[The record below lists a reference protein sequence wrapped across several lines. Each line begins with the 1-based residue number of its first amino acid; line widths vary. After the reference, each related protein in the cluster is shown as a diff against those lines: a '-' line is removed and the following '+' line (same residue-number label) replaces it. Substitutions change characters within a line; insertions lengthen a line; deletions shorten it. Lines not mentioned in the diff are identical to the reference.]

1 MHPKLTI
8 APGIAVLAMVAAL
21 SGCSAVPPQ
30 PPATASAAGAA
41 AGAARTPFPGGA
53 QADYQLGGAYP
64 VPAGTAVVTRD
75 SGAEP
80 APGVYSICYVNG
92 FQSQP
97 GETADWLRDHPDL
110 VLGGAADPVVDAGWP
125 DEIIFDTSTDQRR
138 AAIVAALRPTLQRCA
153 DAGFNAVEIDNLD
166 SFTRSGGALTAA
178 DNIALV
184 TLFAAE
190 THALGLAIGQKNSAE
205 LAARLRTAVGFD
217 FAVTEECDRFA
228 ECGVYTDAYGDDVL
242 DIEYSDDLRDSFA
255 EACARS
261 DRPRS
266 MVLRDRG
273 LVADTDSGYVF
284 EHCPS

>member
-1 MHPKLTI
+1 MHSKLTI
-8 APGIAVLAMVAAL
+8 ARGIAVLAVVAAL
-21 SGCSAVPPQ
+21 SGCSTGPTDP
-30 PPATASAAGAA
+30 TAGARA
-41 AGAARTPFPGGA
+41 SDPARMPFPGGA

-75 SGAEP
+75 SSAEP

-97 GETADWLRDHPDL
+97 GETAGWLRDHPDL

-125 DEIIFDTSTDQRR
+125 DEIIFDTSTDRRR
-138 AAIVAALRPTLQRCA
+138 AAIVTALRPTLERCA
-153 DAGFNAVEIDNLD
+153 ASGFNAVEIDNLD
-166 SFTRSGGALTAA
+166 SFTRSGSALTAA

-184 TLFAAE
+184 ALFAAE
-190 THALGLAIGQKNSAE
+190 THGLGLAIGQKNSAE
-205 LAARLRTAVGFD
+205 LAARLRAEVGFD

-242 DIEYSDDLRDSFA
+242 DIEYTDDLRDSFA
-255 EACARS
+255 EACARV

-266 MVLRDRG
+266 MVLRDRE
-273 LVADTDSGYVF
+273 LVANTDPGYVF
-284 EHCPS
+284 ERCPS

>member
-1 MHPKLTI
+1 MHSKLTI
-8 APGIAVLAMVAAL
+8 ARGIAVLAVVAAL
-21 SGCSAVPPQ
+21 SGCSTGPTDP
-30 PPATASAAGAA
+30 TAGARA
-41 AGAARTPFPGGA
+41 SDPARMPFPGGA

-75 SGAEP
+75 SSAEP

-97 GETADWLRDHPDL
+97 GETAGWLRDHPDL

-125 DEIIFDTSTDQRR
+125 DEIIFDTSTDRRR
-138 AAIVAALRPTLQRCA
+138 AAIVTALRPTLERCA
-153 DAGFNAVEIDNLD
+153 AAGFNAVEIDNLD
-166 SFTRSGGALTAA
+166 SFTRSGSALTAA

-184 TLFAAE
+184 ALFAAE
-190 THALGLAIGQKNSAE
+190 THGLGLAIGQKNSAE
-205 LAARLRTAVGFD
+205 LAARLRAEVGFD

-242 DIEYSDDLRDSFA
+242 DIEYTDDLRDSFA
-255 EACARS
+255 EACARV

-266 MVLRDRG
+266 MVLRDRE
-273 LVADTDSGYVF
+273 LVANTDPGYVF
-284 EHCPS
+284 ERCPS

>member
-1 MHPKLTI
+1 MHSKLTI
-8 APGIAVLAMVAAL
+8 TRGIAVLAVVAAL
-21 SGCSAVPPQ
+21 SGCSTGPTDP
-30 PPATASAAGAA
+30 TAGARA
-41 AGAARTPFPGGA
+41 SDPARMPFPGGA

-75 SGAEP
+75 SSAEP

-97 GETADWLRDHPDL
+97 GETAGWLRDHPGL

-125 DEIIFDTSTDQRR
+125 DEIIFDTSTDRRR
-138 AAIVAALRPTLQRCA
+138 AAIVTALRPTLERCA
-153 DAGFNAVEIDNLD
+153 AAGFNAVEIDNLD
-166 SFTRSGGALTAA
+166 SFTRSGSALTAA

-184 TLFAAE
+184 ALFAAE
-190 THALGLAIGQKNSAE
+190 THGLGLAIGQKNSAE
-205 LAARLRTAVGFD
+205 LAARLRAEVGFD

-242 DIEYSDDLRDSFA
+242 DIEYTDDLRDSFA
-255 EACARS
+255 EACARV

-266 MVLRDRG
+266 MVLRDRE
-273 LVADTDSGYVF
+273 LVANTDPGYAF
-284 EHCPS
+284 ERCPS

>member
-1 MHPKLTI
+1 MHSKLTI
-8 APGIAVLAMVAAL
+8 ARGIAVLAVVAAL
-21 SGCSAVPPQ
+21 SGCSTGPKDP
-30 PPATASAAGAA
+30 AAGAPA
-41 AGAARTPFPGGA
+41 SDPARMPFPGGA

-75 SGAEP
+75 SSAEP

-97 GETADWLRDHPDL
+97 GETAGWLRDHPDL

-125 DEIIFDTSTDQRR
+125 DEIIFDTSTDRRR
-138 AAIVAALRPTLQRCA
+138 AAIVTALRPTLERCA
-153 DAGFNAVEIDNLD
+153 AAGFNAVEIDNLD
-166 SFTRSGGALTAA
+166 SFTRSGSALTAA

-184 TLFAAE
+184 ALFAAE
-190 THALGLAIGQKNSAE
+190 THGLGLAIGQKNSAE
-205 LAARLRTAVGFD
+205 LAARLRAEVGFD

-242 DIEYSDDLRDSFA
+242 DIEYTDDLRDSFA
-255 EACARS
+255 EACARV

-266 MVLRDRG
+266 MVLRDRE
-273 LVADTDSGYVF
+273 LVANTDPGYVF
-284 EHCPS
+284 ERCPS